1 MNLKR
6 KIIISILAIIFVFT
20 ASFTF
25 GYRRELA
32 NKLSYMYTN
41 LASFIGYN
49 KYKDKVQTV
58 NAQREISS
66 VDSSKD
72 STIIKKGTVVVFI
85 DRKHKSA
92 NGKTTISDDE
102 IKRTTAASEGLEG
115 KKVKDVYKKYIGKGY
130 KISAGSNEIVCVK
143 IHTKGKYVAKLN
155 GDNYE
160 IYQAN
165 ENGEL
170 ELKESGGRV
179 NHKGE
184 DEMIF
189 NKDPQEFDTL
199 EEARESLSD
208 FTS

>member
-6 KIIISILAIIFVFT
+6 KIIIGSLAIILVFT
-20 ASFTF
+20 VSFTV
-25 GYRRELA
+25 GYKDELVH
-32 NKLSYMYTN
+32 KFSYLYTN
-41 LASFIGYN
+41 FTNLIWHN
-49 KYKDKVQTV
+49 KYNEKAKSV
-58 NAQREISS
+58 NAASS

-72 STIIKKGTVVVFI
+72 STVIKKGSVVVFV
-85 DRKHKSA
+85 DRKHKVV
-92 NGKTTISDDE
+92 NGKDNVVDDE

-115 KKVKDVYKKYIGKGY
+115 EKIKDVYQKYIGKGY
-130 KISAGSNEIVCVK
+130 KISATNNEIVCVK
-143 IHTKGKYVAKLN
+143 IHAKGKYVAKLS

-160 IYQAN
+160 IYEAN
-165 ENGEL
+165 EKGEL

-184 DEMIF
+184 DELIF
-189 NKDPQEFDTL
+189 NKDPQEFNTI